1 MSPTNPSIR
10 FHLAKIR
17 FHAIIEGTD
26 ARHKWM
32 KRENVVLTNRK
43 SLWLIG
49 GLVLLALLVVVFSSL
64 PAGSGT
70 AVVVVTVDGVEF
82 ARVPLGQSRTLTIHQ
97 QNGAENVLQID
108 GDGFC
113 MQCASC
119 PDQLCVQQGRVT
131 AQNASSRALG
141 ASVVC
146 LPNRVVCTL
155 ISDGADTAPSPD
167 L

>member
-1 MSPTNPSIR
+1 M
-10 FHLAKIR
+10 
-17 FHAIIEGTD
+17 
-26 ARHKWM
+26 
-32 KRENVVLTNRK
+32 TNRK
-43 SLWLIG
+43 SLWLIS
-49 GLVLLALLVVVFSSL
+49 GLVLAALLVVVFSAL
-64 PAGSGT
+64 PSGNGG
-70 AVVVVTVDGVEF
+70 AVVLVTVDGAEY
-82 ARVPLGQSRTLTIHQ
+82 ARVPLGQSRTFTIHQ
-97 QNGAENVLQID
+97 PDGAENVLQID

-131 AQNASSRALG
+131 AQNASTRALG

-155 ISDGADTAPSPD
+155 ISDGAEDAPSPD

>member
-1 MSPTNPSIR
+1 
-10 FHLAKIR
+10 
-17 FHAIIEGTD
+17 
-26 ARHKWM
+26 M
-32 KRENVVLTNRK
+32 KRENDVLTNRK

-49 GLVLLALLVVVFSSL
+49 GLILAALLVAAFSPL
-64 PAGSGT
+64 LGGSG
-70 AVVVVTVDGVEF
+70 AVVVVTVDGDPF
-82 ARVPLGQSRTLTIHQ
+82 ARVPLGQSRTLTIRQ
-97 QNGAENVLQID
+97 PNGAENVLQIN

-119 PDQLCVQQGRVT
+119 PDQLCVQQGWVT

-155 ISDGADTAPSPD
+155 ISDGADAAPSPD